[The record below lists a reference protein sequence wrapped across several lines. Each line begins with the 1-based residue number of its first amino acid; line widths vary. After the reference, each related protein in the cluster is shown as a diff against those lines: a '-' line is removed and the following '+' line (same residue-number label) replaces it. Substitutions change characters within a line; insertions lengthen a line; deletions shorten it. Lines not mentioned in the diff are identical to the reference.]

1 MVVVVGA
8 RAGGGFGEED
18 IGFFLG
24 GIGLLSRI
32 VQVAAETTHISNP
45 PASWMTLPEELFL
58 ITSNFPSKVVWGGVE
73 VNGLQEARRS
83 ERRSN
88 PRRG

>member
-1 MVVVVGA
+1 
-8 RAGGGFGEED
+8 
-18 IGFFLG
+18 
-24 GIGLLSRI
+24 
-32 VQVAAETTHISNP
+32 
-45 PASWMTLPEELFL
+45 MTLPEELFL